1 MHELQ
6 ALKRTV
12 RRRAGRFLRL
22 LPKSNLT
29 LDAKYSVR
37 RIQEKNLPQENAP
50 ANSEGPLAE
59 SLAGALATLTCNSKL
74 ERSGIRLGHTHVI

>member
-1 MHELQ
+1 MLELQ

-37 RIQEKNLPQENAP
+37 RTQKNNSVSQTT

-59 SLAGALATLTCNSKL
+59 SLVGALGTLKSAYL
-74 ERSGIRLGHTHVI
+74 ETYL